1 MAERCVPILPSRDLK
16 AALRFYEAL
25 GFVNVGTPPE
35 EWDYLILT
43 RGEAMV
49 HLITDPTVDPL
60 RTASSCY
67 LYVDDADTVYQGW
80 LAAWPELSVEERAA
94 GARLVPPEDTAY
106 GMRELAVV
114 DPSCNLLRVGSLLDA
129 PGDTVPAAAVP

>member
-1 MAERCVPILPSRDLK
+1 MADRCVPILPTLDLA
-16 AALRFYEAL
+16 AALRFYRAL
-25 GFVNVGTPPE
+25 GFVNLGAPPE

-49 HLITDPTVDPL
+49 HLIADPSVDPL

-67 LYVDDADTVYQGW
+67 LYVEDADAVYRGW
-80 LAAWPELSVEERAA
+80 QAAWPELSIEERAA
-94 GARLVPPEDTAY
+94 GARLVPAVDTAY

-114 DPSCNLLRVGSLLDA
+114 DPSGNLLRVGSPLA
-129 PGDTVPAAAVP
+129 GPGTVSPPTVR